1 MLLIVCRCM
10 PSPRRR
16 RRQQRRRLFRALIDI
31 STCLVVSYEL
41 SLYVWYCVVLG
52 TLHLYVLLLLLL
64 LWWRSDARPW
74 RFVGWLV
81 DAFEEEQRDG
91 YVVAISSY
99 HLYPQT
105 YYRVLGLLVL
115 PPASHRV
122 RCWGTDFNLPTAIAF
137 DALAVLFLG
146 QKSDAIRSVNGG
158 AGGGGDDGQRFYQ
171 FGRIWDTPRV
181 G

>member
-16 RRQQRRRLFRALIDI
+16 RRQQRLRRRLFRALIDI

-115 PPASHRV
+115 PPAIVYVAEELISIYLQQLHSMLLLCCSLGKRAMRFV
-122 RCWGTDFNLPTAIAF
+122 RWMVALVVVVMMDRDFISLDVFGTHHE
-137 DALAVLFLG
+137 
-146 QKSDAIRSVNGG
+146 
-158 AGGGGDDGQRFYQ
+158 
-171 FGRIWDTPRV
+171 
-181 G
+181 